1 MALVRRLVSF
11 DVPDGPIGPDDAADG
26 LTSRRWLPGVQPVG
40 LSEAGDG
47 KPEYLLDILM
57 EQSATAAVDSE
68 LDRHMDEYAGYLTN
82 VVRRQFR
89 PLA

>member
-1 MALVRRLVSF
+1 LALVRRLVGF

-26 LTSRRWLPGVQPVG
+26 LTALRRLPGVQTVG

-57 EQSATAAVDSE
+57 EQSATTAVDGE
-68 LDRHMDEYAGYLTN
+68 LDRQMDEYAGYLTN